1 MWLQLPYALL
11 CDNHYEK
18 YHFTIQLVLKL
29 TVISKKNSRVEGKT
43 QSKEVIQ

>member
-1 MWLQLPYALL
+1 MRLQFPYVLL

-18 YHFTIQLVLKL
+18 YHFTIQLVLKFI
-29 TVISKKNSRVEGKT
+29 VISRKNSRVEGKT